1 MRLIGFILLLG
12 VIIPACNIAQQKNN
26 ELTPTDTVYKY
37 GDKTSGGTGK
47 YYMGREIAHM
57 IGPGGIGWLQ
67 RDDRQREENT
77 ALAIEKMNLS
87 ASMVV
92 ADIGAGSGYY
102 SFKIARK
109 VPDGKVFAV
118 DVQDEMIA
126 ALKKQKAV
134 LKDKVVEI
142 IKGDSLSPHLP
153 DHSVDLALMVDVYHE
168 LEYPHEMLQAIKKAL
183 KPGGK
188 LLLIEYKG
196 EDPSVRIR
204 PLHKMTVAQM
214 NSEMKANGFSL
225 YSRGDFLP
233 IHHFMLYEIVK

>member
-1 MRLIGFILLLG
+1 MKLICFILFIG
-12 VIIPACNIAQQKNN
+12 VIIPSCNIAQQKNN
-26 ELTPTDTVYKY
+26 ELTLTDTVYIY
-37 GDKTSGGTGK
+37 GEKTAGGTGK

-67 RDDRQREENT
+67 RDDRPKDENT

-102 SFKIARK
+102 SFKIAK
-109 VPDGKVFAV
+109 KAPKGKVYAV

-126 ALKKQKAV
+126 ALKKQKAA
-134 LKDKVVEI
+134 LKDRVVEI

-183 KPGGK
+183 KPEGK

-196 EDPSVRIR
+196 EDPSIRIK
-204 PLHKMTVAQM
+204 PLHKMTIAQM
-214 NSEMKANGFSL
+214 NREMKANGFSL
-225 YSRGDFLP
+225 YSRDDFLP
-233 IHHFMLYEIVK
+233 IQHFMLYEQR